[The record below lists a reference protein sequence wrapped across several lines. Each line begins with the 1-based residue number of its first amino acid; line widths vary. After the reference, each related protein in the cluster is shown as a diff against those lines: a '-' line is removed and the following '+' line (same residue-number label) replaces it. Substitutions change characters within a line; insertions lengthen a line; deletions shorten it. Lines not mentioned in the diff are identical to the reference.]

1 MIWGNKRDASMAKK
15 WGEDYYEQFINQ
27 AKRENKT
34 LLEVFDFDQ
43 SRKIHADYVCK
54 YINDQSIVLEIA
66 CGLGRVS
73 RYVAPYC
80 KKLYCT
86 DILKQA
92 ISLAKKEL
100 AGFKNII
107 FRQINGYDL
116 KCFKDDS
123 FDLVFS
129 FGTFFH
135 FDVEIVFNYFKEIKR
150 VLKRNG
156 VAIIEFRPI
165 SKEELETLDEEILQ
179 RGVVNRASKSW
190 KLRYFSK
197 AWVKV
202 FADYFDFEILNDE
215 LCFLTV
221 RFR

>member
-165 SKEELETLDEEILQ
+165 NKRELGLLNERIAQKGIVKYSNEP
-179 RGVVNRASKSW
+179 W
-190 KLRYFSK
+190 KFRYFSK
-197 AWVKV
+197 DSVEV
-202 FADYFDFEILNDE
+202 FADYFDFDILNYE
-215 LCFLTV
+215 PYRLTV